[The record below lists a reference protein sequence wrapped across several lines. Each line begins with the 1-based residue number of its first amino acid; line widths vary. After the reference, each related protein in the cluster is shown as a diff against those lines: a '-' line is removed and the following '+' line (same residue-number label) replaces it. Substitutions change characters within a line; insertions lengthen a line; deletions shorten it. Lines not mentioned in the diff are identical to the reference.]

1 MNWIYYPKT
10 SKIPNFL
17 EQTVSVFENH
27 YDLFNSDKQLY
38 RIDHG
43 EQEDQFDSN
52 HVLKILE
59 PGLENLGF
67 KVEKGKKKEQKIRVT
82 VKYGNAGKEE
92 LNFEADAYHETEKV
106 VVEVEA
112 GRAHANNQF
121 LKDIFQASMMI
132 DTDYLVLAVK
142 NTYRNNKKT
151 KSFTKD
157 FEKINEFIETIFLT
171 GKIQLNLKGIL
182 LIGY

>member
-1 MNWIYYPKT
+1 MPRYIA
-10 SKIPNFL
+10 
-17 EQTVSVFENH
+17 H
-27 YDLFNSDKQLY
+27 
-38 RIDHG
+38 
-43 EQEDQFDSN
+43 
-52 HVLKILE
+52 
-59 PGLENLGF
+59 
-67 KVEKGKKKEQKIRVT
+67 
-82 VKYGNAGKEE
+82 
-92 LNFEADAYHETEKV
+92 EADAYHETEKV
-106 VVEVEA
+106 IVEVEA

>member
-17 EQTVSVFENH
+17 EQTVSVFEEYSSL
-27 YDLFNSDKQLY
+27 YDSDIQLQ
-38 RIDHG
+38 RIDNG
-43 EQEDQFDSN
+43 DIEKQYESN
-52 HVLKILE
+52 QVLKILE

-67 KVEKGKKKEQKIRVT
+67 KVEKGKKKDQKIRVT

-92 LNFEADAYHETEKV
+92 LSFEADAYHETEKV
-106 VVEVEA
+106 VIEVEA
-112 GRAHANNQF
+112 GRALANNQF
-121 LKDIFQASMMI
+121 LKDVFQASMMI